1 MEMWSLKITREECP
15 RITSRV
21 LEVESEGKCS
31 SRKESRRNVKSF
43 MRRRKKQ
50 LFSARK
56 KRERRKKKRQ
66 RRSLFQPLQWVFGSN
81 YGEADRKESKK
92 AFPGKQMKVH
102 TLLEIASKRVK
113 NVPSDFFEI
122 TSSSEMELSQFSAH
136 HNSKSSSISPD
147 KSEERRRR
155 KRNYKH
161 KLHNPPS
168 WLGSLTTPSCPAVLV
183 SPLHAL
189 ISGDCGVTSVPAHS
203 YAVFSSYRVKV
214 SRVRLLCDST
224 GCSLAMIT
232 LHSSLPDTVGVLCHP
247 VEYVDRIL
255 GIHTGQAARDFILQ
269 GVSEGDKD
277 SHPVH

>member
-1 MEMWSLKITREECP
+1 M
-15 RITSRV
+15 
-21 LEVESEGKCS
+21 
-31 SRKESRRNVKSF
+31 KSF

-50 LFSARK
+50 LFSERK
-56 KRERRKKKRQ
+56 KKERRKKKRQ
-66 RRSLFQPLQWVFGSN
+66 RRSLFQPLQWVFGSD
-81 YGEADRKESKK
+81 YEEADKKESKK
-92 AFPGKQMKVH
+92 AFPGKPMKVH
-102 TLLEIASKRVK
+102 TLLEIASQRVK

-122 TSSSEMELSQFSAH
+122 TASSELELSGFSGH
-136 HNSKSSSISPD
+136 PNSRTN
-147 KSEERRRR
+147 KSEDRRRR

-168 WLGSLTTPSCPAVLV
+168 WLGILTTPTVGSCPAVLV

-189 ISGDCGVTSVPAHS
+189 IPGDCGVTSVPAHS
-203 YAVFSSYRVKV
+203 SAVFSSYRVRV

-224 GCSLAMIT
+224 GCSLAIIT
-232 LHSSLPDTVGVLCHP
+232 LHSSLPHSVGALCHP

-277 SHPVH
+277 